1 MNQQKAAAFKDKYG
15 PWAIVTGASS
25 GIGRAI
31 TTELAAK
38 GLNLVLVARRQTELE
53 QVARHLSAQHGVE
66 TRVLAADLASVTAL
80 TQIESATKDLD
91 VGLLVAAAG
100 FGTAGDF
107 MKAKLEDEL
116 AMLDVN
122 CRAVMQLGLHFGKR
136 FAERG
141 RGGLILFGSL
151 VGYQGTPHAAH
162 YAATKAYVQTL
173 AEALHVELAPKG
185 VDVLSSAPGP
195 VHSGFGARAD
205 MKMGAA
211 EKPETV
217 ARATLNALGKKM
229 TVTPG
234 ALSKFLTWS
243 LMTAPRG
250 LRVRIMGKIMGGMTR
265 RSMPSR
271 NRILASHNDAAAR
284 ILVFSRSPSHSPRGL
299 DFGDVDLAHVHH
311 RGARAFGFRAASGH
325 GFREHE
331 GRDSMSFPQ
340 VPMTNL
346 RCISN

>member
-1 MNQQKAAAFKDKYG
+1 MNEQKAELFKTKYG
-15 PWAIVTGASS
+15 KWAVITGASS
-25 GIGRAI
+25 GIGRAMA
-31 TTELAAK
+31 TELAAK
-38 GLNLVLVARRQTELE
+38 GLNLVLVARRQAELE
-53 QVARHLSAQHGVE
+53 QLAKDLSARHRVE
-66 TRVLAADLASVTAL
+66 TRVLTVDLATAKAL
-80 TQIESATKDLD
+80 TQIASETQNLD
-91 VGLLVAAAG
+91 IGLLVAAAG
-100 FGTAGDF
+100 FGTAGNFLD
-107 MKAKLEDEL
+107 AKLEEEL

-122 CRAVMQLGLHFGKR
+122 CRAVMQLSLHFGKR

-151 VGYQGTPHAAH
+151 VGYQGTPRAAH
-162 YAATKAYVQTL
+162 YAATKAYVQSL

-195 VHSGFGARAD
+195 VNSGFAARAD

-265 RSMPSR
+265 HLNM
-271 NRILASHNDAAAR
+271 H
-284 ILVFSRSPSHSPRGL
+284 
-299 DFGDVDLAHVHH
+299 
-311 RGARAFGFRAASGH
+311 
-325 GFREHE
+325 
-331 GRDSMSFPQ
+331 
-340 VPMTNL
+340 
-346 RCISN
+346 

>member
-1 MNQQKAAAFKDKYG
+1 MSQQKAAAFKNKYG
-15 PWAIVTGASS
+15 RWAVVTGASS
-25 GIGRAI
+25 GIGRAMA
-31 TTELAAK
+31 TELAAK
-38 GLNLVLVARRQTELE
+38 GLNLVLVARRQAELE
-53 QVARHLSAQHGVE
+53 QVAQDLSVRYAVE
-66 TRVLAADLASVTAL
+66 TRVLAADLASVATM

-91 VGLLVAAAG
+91 VGLLVATAG

-107 MKAKLEDEL
+107 ANAKLDDEL

-122 CRAVMQLGLHFGKR
+122 CRAVMQQSLHFGKR
-136 FAERG
+136 FAQRG

-195 VHSGFGARAD
+195 VKSGFGARAD

-211 EKPETV
+211 EKPETIS
-217 ARATLNALGKKM
+217 RATLNALGKKM

-250 LRVRIMGKIMGGMTR
+250 LRVRIMGKIMGGMTKHL
-265 RSMPSR
+265 
-271 NRILASHNDAAAR
+271 NA
-284 ILVFSRSPSHSPRGL
+284 
-299 DFGDVDLAHVHH
+299 
-311 RGARAFGFRAASGH
+311 
-325 GFREHE
+325 
-331 GRDSMSFPQ
+331 
-340 VPMTNL
+340 
-346 RCISN
+346 

>member
-1 MNQQKAAAFKDKYG
+1 MNQQKIEKFQTQYG
-15 PWAIVTGASS
+15 KWAVVTGASS
-25 GIGRAI
+25 GIGRAMA
-31 TTELAAK
+31 TELAAK
-38 GLNLVLVARRQTELE
+38 GLNLLLVARRPAELE
-53 QVARHLSAQHGVE
+53 QVAKYLSARHGVE
-66 TRVLAADLASVTAL
+66 TRMLAADLATAPAL
-80 TQIESATKDLD
+80 TQIESETKDLD
-91 VGLLVAAAG
+91 IGLLVAAAG
-100 FGTAGDF
+100 FGTAGNFLD
-107 MKAKLEDEL
+107 AKMEDEL

-122 CRAVMQLGLHFGKR
+122 CRAVMQLSLHFGKR

-195 VHSGFGARAD
+195 VKSGFGARAD

-217 ARATLNALGKKM
+217 ARVTLNALGKKM

-243 LMTAPRG
+243 LMTAPRS
-250 LRVRIMGKIMGGMTR
+250 LRVRIMGQIMGGMTKH
-265 RSMPSR
+265 
-271 NRILASHNDAAAR
+271 LTSHQQ
-284 ILVFSRSPSHSPRGL
+284 IQKF
-299 DFGDVDLAHVHH
+299 
-311 RGARAFGFRAASGH
+311 
-325 GFREHE
+325 
-331 GRDSMSFPQ
+331 
-340 VPMTNL
+340 
-346 RCISN
+346 